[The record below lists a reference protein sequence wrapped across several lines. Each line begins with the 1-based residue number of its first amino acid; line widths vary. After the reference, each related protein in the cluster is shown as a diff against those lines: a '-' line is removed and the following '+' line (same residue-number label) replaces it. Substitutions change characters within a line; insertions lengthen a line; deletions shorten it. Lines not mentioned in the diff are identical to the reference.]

1 MKKLILLFCLFPFVL
16 NAQVKD
22 WYGSDLSRLGYKAST
37 FEFEN
42 ARNGFASQWESE
54 PTRKIKGGSFELST
68 DIFGKYVYFS
78 LDGSFLLDAGAALFM
93 NKSKERWWDNKEFRM
108 DRSEL
113 IPTRLAF
120 GANISPFFSI
130 YAGGQYQY
138 STLAIQYRDN
148 PDNRRDVFIAG
159 NQRGFGIHAVGAY
172 RFIHLRYSYMYD
184 WIKAAKTYE
193 GLAITNE
200 VVLSVGPAKFG
211 GFLKLTHTY
220 KKMEGDY
227 LPDDRTARSK
237 NGLSTD
243 YAMLPAE
250 YANQFT
256 VSVGIFAA
264 GLFSGVTH
272 AMSKGV
278 GEVEQGLRN
287 ERNEDKKRK
296 IEWVD

>member
-1 MKKLILLFCLFPFVL
+1 MKKIILLFALFPFAL
-16 NAQVKD
+16 SAQVKD

-68 DIFGKYVYFS
+68 DVLGKHVYFNM
-78 LDGSFLLDAGAALFM
+78 DASFLLDVGSTLFM

-108 DRSEL
+108 DRVEL

-120 GANISPFFSI
+120 GAPITPYFSL
-130 YAGGQYQY
+130 YAGGQYQHA
-138 STLAIQYRDN
+138 SLAIKYKEN
-148 PDNRRDVFIAG
+148 PDNRRDVFIRG

-184 WIKAAKTYE
+184 WMKSAKTYE
-193 GLAITNE
+193 GIAITNE
-200 VVLSVGPAKFG
+200 LALHVGPAKFG
-211 GFLKLTHTY
+211 AFLKLTHTHRMM
-220 KKMEGDY
+220 KGGY
-227 LPDDRTARSK
+227 LPDDRTAMNK
-237 NGLSTD
+237 AALSDT

-272 AMSKGV
+272 GMSKTVGGV
-278 GEVEQGLRN
+278 EEGLRK

>member
-16 NAQVKD
+16 KAQVKD

-42 ARNGFASQWESE
+42 APNGFASQWKSE
-54 PTRKIKGGSFELST
+54 PTRKIKGGSFELSS
-68 DIFGKYVYFS
+68 DIYGKHMYFG
-78 LDGSFLLDAGAALFM
+78 LDGSFLLDVGATLFM
-93 NKSKERWWDNKEFRM
+93 FKPKERWWDNKEFRM

-120 GANISPFFSI
+120 GANISPYFSI
-130 YAGGQYQY
+130 YAGGQFQY
-138 STLAIQYRDN
+138 STLAIKYRDN
-148 PDNRRDVFIAG
+148 PDNRRDVYIGG

-172 RFIHLRYSYMYD
+172 RFLHLRYSYMYD
-184 WIKAAKTYE
+184 WIRAAKTYE

-200 VVLSVGPAKFG
+200 VVLSFGPAKLG
-211 GFLKLTHTY
+211 GFLKLTHTH
-220 KKMEGDY
+220 KMMKGGY
-227 LPDDRTARSK
+227 LPDDRTAIKKSS
-237 NGLSTD
+237 LSDT
-243 YAMLPAE
+243 YNMLPAE

-272 AMSKGV
+272 AMSKGI

-296 IEWVD
+296 IEWVE